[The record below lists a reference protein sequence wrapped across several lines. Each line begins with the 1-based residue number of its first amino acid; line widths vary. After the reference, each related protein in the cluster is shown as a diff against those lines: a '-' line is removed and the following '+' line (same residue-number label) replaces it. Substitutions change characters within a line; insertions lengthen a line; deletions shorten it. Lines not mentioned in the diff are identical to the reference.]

1 MTSCG
6 LVGTGAQVGAEG
18 RHGGGGGAGDRNDG
32 ERGRAVLGE
41 LRRRALGQILDRR
54 LVELALV
61 CGEQGDGDRRIL
73 LGQFVAQLGG
83 QGAVRTSG
91 HVVGRLLGP
100 FALAEDT
107 DDESSKDQ
115 GQEYVGPADRKSAV

>member
-6 LVGTGAQVGAEG
+6 LVGTGAQVGDEG
-18 RHGGGGGAGDRNDG
+18 LHVGGGGAGDRNDG

-41 LRRRALGQILDRR
+41 LRLRALGQILDRR

-83 QGAVRTSG
+83 QGSVRTTG
-91 HVVGRLLGP
+91 HVVGR
-100 FALAEDT
+100 
-107 DDESSKDQ
+107 
-115 GQEYVGPADRKSAV
+115 DRKSVVKGKRVTGRGAL